1 MKESGLKIRLMA
13 PEFTSG
19 QMAENITANGKIIIC
34 MAKVFTPGKM
44 AVCTKETMKMTANT
58 AMEYTHGTMVNNMKA
73 GGKMENSTEKESIG
87 KMDVIEEESG
97 KMEREL
103 SGSMT
108 STKILTLTD
117 KAIIKSQA
125 KQLDNS
131 DTFLP
136 EFRF

>member
-1 MKESGLKIRLMA
+1 
-13 PEFTSG
+13 
-19 QMAENITANGKIIIC
+19 
-34 MAKVFTPGKM
+34 
-44 AVCTKETMKMTANT
+44 
-58 AMEYTHGTMVNNMKA
+58 MKA

-108 STKILTLTD
+108 STKTLTLTD

-125 KQLDNS
+125 KQLETVILFYQNFDFSQN
-131 DTFLP
+131 
-136 EFRF
+136 

>member
-1 MKESGLKIRLMA
+1 
-13 PEFTSG
+13 
-19 QMAENITANGKIIIC
+19 
-34 MAKVFTPGKM
+34 
-44 AVCTKETMKMTANT
+44 MTANT

-73 GGKMENSTEKESIG
+73 GGKMENSTEKESTG

-108 STKILTLTD
+108 STKTLTLMD